1 MKTCKQCGKEL
12 FDAAVICPQC
22 GCPVEAQPANNAPV
36 APQNQAGATTPA
48 AGKPAKNKKLIIII
62 VAALAVVLIVVAA
75 IFIPKFLNQQKAD
88 ELEESLI
95 GKTFN
100 YTEFMTYSYMSHTY
114 KFKENNICELY
125 SEYSSLD
132 SESHYT
138 KNYQIEYVSDDEI
151 YLKIGYGKGDDFKA
165 YDEFEIKLN
174 SSGDKIVC
182 FTDVK
187 DSSAVYK

>member
-1 MKTCKQCGKEL
+1 MKTCKTCGKEL
-12 FDAAVICPQC
+12 LDAAVICPQC
-22 GCPVEAQPANNAPV
+22 GCAVETQPMEQPVEPNNVPA
-36 APQNQAGATTPA
+36 T
-48 AGKPAKNKKLIIII
+48 AKSKKKLIVIII
-62 VAALAVVLIVVAA
+62 AALAVALIVVVA
-75 IFIPKFLNQQKAD
+75 IFIPKFLRKQKAD

-95 GKTFN
+95 GETFN

-132 SESHYT
+132 RESHYT

-151 YLKIGYGKGDDFKA
+151 YLQIGYGKGDDFKA

-182 FTDVK
+182 FTDIE